1 MAGTLSAPPSS
12 EPPNLEP
19 DAFDEAAGAE
29 ANFRSKSAGLSFLE
43 QARRAAKRAAEADA
57 ERPAQK
63 RAAFPYKEEGKGGRK
78 LGRLAIIGVA
88 ALAVVA
94 GIFALMFTFP
104 GPGDNDGINRPNGVD
119 SMNELLN
126 GGPPAPQPLEPMPSA
141 GSPAEF
147 APPTAAD
154 GAPTAPS
161 VAVEPNGLG
170 VPTSEPAAPAF
181 TAGQPPLPG
190 EPPADARIATLEAGA
205 VKGDATAQ
213 FELGLRYAEG
223 RGVAKDDA
231 KAASLVTKAAQ
242 QGLTVAEYRLGAIY
256 ERGVGL
262 TKDLAQAKMWYERAA
277 KGGNRKAMHNLAVLY
292 ADGAGVGQNLQE
304 AARWFREGAAYGLP
318 DSQYNLG
325 ILLERGMG
333 VEKNVGEAAK
343 WFAIAAAQG
352 DAGAAERLEKL
363 KPTMASSDVA
373 IALEAARKFKP
384 KPMNPTANEAP
395 TFAG

>member
-1 MAGTLSAPPSS
+1 
-12 EPPNLEP
+12 
-19 DAFDEAAGAE
+19 
-29 ANFRSKSAGLSFLE
+29 
-43 QARRAAKRAAEADA
+43 
-57 ERPAQK
+57 
-63 RAAFPYKEEGKGGRK
+63 
-78 LGRLAIIGVA
+78 
-88 ALAVVA
+88 
-94 GIFALMFTFP
+94 MFTFP
-104 GPGDNDGINRPNGVD
+104 SDNEGINRPNGVD

-126 GGPPAPQPLEPMPSA
+126 GSPPTPQPIEPTPSA

-147 APPTAAD
+147 APPTAVD
-154 GAPTAPS
+154 GATPTAPS

-170 VPTSEPAAPAF
+170 VPTNEPAAPAF

-190 EPPADARIATLEAGA
+190 EAPAEVRIATLEAGA
-205 VKGDATAQ
+205 VRGDATAQ

-223 RGVAKDDA
+223 RGVAKDDV

-242 QGLTVAEYRLGAIY
+242 QGLIVAEYRLGAIY

-262 TKDLAQAKMWYERAA
+262 AKDLAQAKAWYERAA

-304 AARWFREGAAYGLP
+304 AARWFREGASYGLP

-352 DAGAAERLEKL
+352 DPGAAERLEKL
-363 KPTMASSDVA
+363 KPTLSSGDVA
-373 IALEAARKFKP
+373 VALEAARKFKP
-384 KPMNPTANEAP
+384 KPMNPAANDAP
-395 TFAG
+395 RFAG